1 MDKLLQGLK
10 NTTQKAKTTLKD
22 WLSVDEGETS
32 PSVVERAGQT
42 IQDIFKKDV
51 VKPVPQDG
59 KEYISPAVRTPL
71 QKVGDKIRSTETGN
85 ILMDAFLGDGT
96 DDYFKGKIDGKEQG
110 FSLLP
115 KQGEGLIEYL
125 LPETTKDDTTR
136 ILERYDDLKEKGI
149 GDERAT
155 KVAVEDVFKPKAG
168 SMEQFMATKEGK
180 KDDLTDVEKGV
191 LRKKNIMETL
201 GLGLDVIGNTPFGAI
216 TKKGGAKVGTKFLE
230 EAGKYTTPEEFT
242 NALNVAYRD
251 SWKGTKS
258 ENADEL
264 KKAFE
269 GYYFHGTN
277 AGDRIKTE
285 GFKNNG
291 DYFNSGVYFSTTPD
305 VAIDY
310 MKQARSQGGKTPSV
324 FAVNLDNLKLKEISY
339 DQFRDINKGYG
350 EAEDVVAKLKSQKY
364 DGIKVKDGE
373 EVFVWNPQKIKET
386 DTLEDIWKKGT
397 QGATKTEKAGK
408 ETVTYKQE
416 LDNQDE
422 LKRSG
427 MTKLTPAQRAEARK
441 DIEGTFKAVDEN
453 KPIAF
458 HWTDSKNADSIVK
471 NGWDHSKTLVQAED
485 PNQWWLSASQYPDSG
500 GAYGDTLVGVFPK
513 KGETYVIGAGDNSVY
528 DKANKTIDLRGTN
541 AGIETQIFSPE
552 KFEYRILNPDSKE
565 LKNYSGYQNLTRT
578 TGAKETVKKEGYKE
592 TGELTT
598 KTLKNL
604 EGKTTVSKQYILDAT
619 NRPELKQVERDLL
632 RRMLEGEGDVVDV
645 TMFAD
650 KVKAEL
656 LPLKRVMVGSNY
668 KGASP
673 YANTRA
679 RYETIT
685 LPKNERGDVKNYS
698 ENIYESPIEN
708 SAGKVHFSGVYSM
721 GTDPKHYFGHTRI
734 EDMADDQTRRVI
746 EVQSDLYQK
755 GNLERLVT
763 TEGTPKNMQ
772 TITAFERFATL
783 GEKNG
788 KTEEEIYNGLRSA
801 NPQMMRELDVKTLT
815 EFRDKLKEIREVIK
829 GSEGYNKLA
838 QYNDPTA
845 HFRMIREEMKKAS
858 EDGKTVLQFPTGETA
873 MKIEG
878 LGENMTW
885 FDADEVSRIRGE
897 GRGTTANW
905 QEGQLKPEN
914 LKVGKEI
921 TQTGDKWIITDV
933 LGDGKFKAVSKRNL
947 EALADDMDSTW
958 QEELQNVIDDPEIG
972 VTETFDIS
980 GKMDTNNP
988 IYRFYEK
995 DVQRYLKQ
1003 FGGKPVVD
1011 KQGVSWIEVPITKT
1025 MAHTPVEAYGAFGG
1039 MQVDD
1044 EGNLT
1049 YDPVMGAFGV
1059 LGIAGIKRGEKV
1071 LKGKKVEGLESV
1083 GDILKRTN
1091 KLADKATTKEK
1102 VELPLT
1108 TLPEKMYHG
1117 TSPENAD
1124 SILKNG
1130 WDVSKNKK
1138 GFAEA
1143 PEAMYLSADTSK
1155 AGDHSAGTYGKALL
1169 EVTPKKGENLKVVSQ
1184 EGWYQTLGK
1193 SKGGKETAQITA
1205 NLQKEG
1211 YDAIIDPSG
1220 EIIVLNP
1227 KKFNFKEAGDSSL
1240 ESVGDIL
1247 KRTTDGGNGTTKTMG
1262 DIFTGEA
1269 PSKTRRFTV
1278 RTEKLAPESKP
1289 FLQGKYQAKSN
1300 KNLIEEA
1307 DNIIAKSRDE
1317 AEIIAKTDSSDRG
1330 IAVASRLIDM
1340 LTKEAKATKDLNAKN
1355 RIYNEIADISNET
1368 ARNLT
1373 EAGRAVQA
1381 ATILGRLTPEG
1392 MVRYASKQ
1400 IQNHNE
1406 RVAKGTLGDMF
1417 GGYGK
1422 KLEKIPELTG
1432 EEVAWIQREMERI
1445 GKITDEIQKA
1455 KEFQIFN
1462 RKMSERIPS
1471 SLYSKIATLWKAGLL
1486 TGLKTSGLN
1495 IMSNSAHALSEGAKD
1510 IPAVLVDKIISLFTG
1525 KRTLALTGKG
1535 GGRGAREGVAKG
1547 WEYLKTGFDE
1557 RDIGGKLDYE
1567 IVNFGKGKV
1576 AKLLQKYEEG
1586 VFRLIGSQD
1595 QPFYYGAKARSLYS
1609 QAIAEARNKGL
1620 VGEEATK
1627 FVNDLVANPTDDML
1641 KYATLD
1647 AETAVF
1653 QNLTALGTVG
1663 RSIQNIPYVGKFILP
1678 FAKTPSA
1685 VATQLLAYSPLGIVG
1700 TLAKYARKGKFD
1712 QRLFSQGMGRGLT
1725 GTGVMYIGATLYD
1738 SGNLALSMPTTEREK
1753 KQWELEGKKPN
1764 SIKIGDK
1771 WVSVA
1776 VLGPAGLALLV
1787 GGAYRK
1793 AYDEAGSVVKGMLQ
1807 ASIGGVKS
1815 FGEQTFLKGINQ
1827 FTNALS
1833 DPERYGTPFFSS
1845 FIGSWIPTI
1854 VADVARATDDYERRS
1869 PGLLGKLQSRI
1880 PGIREA
1886 LQPQVDTFGN
1896 EIKTPSAVRVMAD
1909 ATRSSDVKPSDNVTK
1924 ELRRLMDAGYPAT
1937 PTQVGGRDG
1946 YKTLTPSQNTQLLKI
1961 SGNLE
1966 KTRLAKLMQSEAY
1979 KKADDE
1985 LREKAIQR
1993 VVDRAKVEAR
2003 ARVIYDA
2010 VSGLSKEQRIQRLKE
2025 MKDEKLLTKQ
2035 VFSAYQS
2042 IKNNK

>member
-10 NTTQKAKTTLKD
+10 NTTQKAKSTLKD

-42 IQDIFKKDV
+42 VQDIFKKDTA
-51 VKPVPQDG
+51 KPVPQDG
-59 KEYISPAVRTPL
+59 KEYISPAVRTTP
-71 QKVGDKIRSTETGN
+71 QKIADKIRSTDTGN
-85 ILMDAFLGDGT
+85 ILMSALFGDGT
-96 DDYFKGKIDGKEQG
+96 NDYFKGKIDGKEQG

-115 KQGEGLIEYL
+115 KEGEGIVEYL

-136 ILERYDDLKEKGI
+136 ILERYDNLKEKGI

-155 KVAVEDVFKPKAG
+155 KVAVEDVMKPKAG
-168 SMEQFMATKEGK
+168 SMEDFMATKEGK
-180 KDDLTDVEKGV
+180 KTDLTDEEKSV
-191 LRKKNIMETL
+191 LRKKNLMETL

-230 EAGKYTTPEEFT
+230 EAGKYSTPEEFT

-251 SWKGTKS
+251 SWKGNKS

-264 KKAFE
+264 KQAFE

-277 AGDRIKTE
+277 AGDKIKTE

-310 MKQARSQGGKTPSV
+310 MKQARTQGGKTPSV

-373 EVFVWNPQKIKET
+373 EVLVWNPQKIKET
-386 DTLEDIWKKGT
+386 DTLEDIWKKGA
-397 QGATKTEKAGK
+397 QGTTKTEKAGK
-408 ETVTYKQE
+408 DVVTYKQE
-416 LDNQDE
+416 LDNQEE

-471 NGWDHSKTLVQAED
+471 NGWDHSKTLVEAEN

-513 KGETYVIGAGDNSVY
+513 KGETYTIGAGDNSVY
-528 DKANKTIDLRGTN
+528 DRANKTIDIRGTN

-578 TGAKETVKKEGYKE
+578 TAKVKQPVKKVAEKVVDDTEPLFTVDKKTQDKGIKL
-592 TGELTT
+592 LT
-598 KTLKNL
+598 KLFGDKKSAL
-604 EGKTTVSKQYILDAT
+604 SHAEDFWA
-619 NRPELKQVERDLL
+619 R
-632 RRMLEGEGDVVDV
+632 EGEPGVFYHA
-645 TMFAD
+645 TAESAPFSFD
-650 KVKAEL
+650 KAKAANYD
-656 LPLKRVMVGSNY
+656 VGSRA
-668 KGASP
+668 GI
-673 YANTRA
+673 AN
-679 RYETIT
+679 
-685 LPKNERGDVKNYS
+685 V
-698 ENIYESPIEN
+698 
-708 SAGKVHFSGVYSM
+708 
-721 GTDPKHYFGHTRI
+721 
-734 EDMADDQTRRVI
+734 
-746 EVQSDLYQK
+746 
-755 GNLERLVT
+755 
-763 TEGTPKNMQ
+763 
-772 TITAFERFATL
+772 
-783 GEKNG
+783 
-788 KTEEEIYNGLRSA
+788 NGLYVGRDRTA
-801 NPQMMRELDVKTLT
+801 LDN
-815 EFRDKLKEIREVIK
+815 F
-829 GSEGYNKLA
+829 YNIA
-838 QYNDPTA
+838 A
-845 HFRMIREEMKKAS
+845 ER
-858 EDGKTVLQFPTGETA
+858 
-873 MKIEG
+873 
-878 LGENMTW
+878 GENMITYKGNPKLLDLTNEEKMMEFTNKYKSGEEIEKAVQEMGYDGIKY
-885 FDADEVSRIRGE
+885 FDPYSTGE
-897 GRGTTANW
+897 EIVITNEKALKAVAFNDKPIKTATA
-905 QEGQLKPEN
+905 K
-914 LKVGKEI
+914 KVATIKGKE
-921 TQTGDKWIITDV
+921 
-933 LGDGKFKAVSKRNL
+933 
-947 EALADDMDSTW
+947 
-958 QEELQNVIDDPEIG
+958 
-972 VTETFDIS
+972 ET
-980 GKMDTNNP
+980 
-988 IYRFYEK
+988 
-995 DVQRYLKQ
+995 L
-1003 FGGKPVVD
+1003 
-1011 KQGVSWIEVPITKT
+1011 
-1025 MAHTPVEAYGAFGG
+1025 
-1039 MQVDD
+1039 
-1044 EGNLT
+1044 
-1049 YDPVMGAFGV
+1049 
-1059 LGIAGIKRGEKV
+1059 
-1071 LKGKKVEGLESV
+1071 
-1083 GDILKRTN
+1083 
-1091 KLADKATTKEK
+1091 
-1102 VELPLT
+1102 
-1108 TLPEKMYHG
+1108 YHG
-1117 TSPENAD
+1117 TSAGDFDMLYTGRKDGDRAYSGTAVTLPKK
-1124 SILKNG
+1124 LWTG
-1130 WDVSKNKK
+1130 SK
-1138 GFAEA
+1138 AEA
-1143 PEAMYLSADTSK
+1143 PKKDIINDYYDEAKEWLYDIQNADAGSITPIRPSQGTIDYLSQFKPNKPVKLYRGVRGDQIMGKTTGYESWTRDKKVAEGFADGGKIIEKIINPEDILVDIKSIPKNVRRDFVSGLDPMAESEVIVRAGLGDIEKGGVKSINPKNLNIGNKTTSK
-1155 AGDHSAGTYGKALL
+1155 LKDVIVPKQVDKGVVEYPSLYHGTTQTGLTNLSTGASKRTAFGANAVISATDNPLLAKSFTRGELGDKVAGEVRIVEGPVKIIDTTTPEGKELWGNL
-1169 EVTPKKGENLKVVSQ
+1169 GKDPKKAIDAGFDGIQHNNYEQMKIEAFYKDINWGDVKDAKEVQLFRDVPTPQV
-1184 EGWYQTLGK
+1184 Y
-1193 SKGGKETAQITA
+1193 GKETS
-1205 NLQKEG
+1205 K
-1211 YDAIIDPSG
+1211 
-1220 EIIVLNP
+1220 
-1227 KKFNFKEAGDSSL
+1227 L

-1278 RTEKLAPESKP
+1278 RTEKLAPEAKP

-1330 IAVASRLIDM
+1330 IAVASRLLDT
-1340 LTKEAKATKDLNAKN
+1340 LTQEAKATKDINAKN
-1355 RIYNEIADISNET
+1355 AIYEKIADISNET

-1373 EAGRAVQA
+1373 EAGRSIQA

-1392 MVRYASKQ
+1392 MVRYAARQ
-1400 IQNHNE
+1400 IQKHNE

-1445 GKITDEIQKA
+1445 GKIEDEVQRA
-1455 KEFQIFN
+1455 KEFQAFD

-1471 SLYSKIATLWKAGLL
+1471 SLYTKIATLWKAGLL

-1495 IMSNSAHALSEGAKD
+1495 ILSNSAHALSEGAKD

-1525 KRTLALTGKG
+1525 KRTLALTGQGAKE
-1535 GGRGAREGVAKG
+1535 GAREGVAKG

-1557 RDIGGKLDYE
+1557 RDIGGKLDYDH
-1567 IVNFGKGKV
+1567 VNFGKGKV

-1620 VGEEATK
+1620 VGDEAKK
-1627 FVNDLVANPTDDML
+1627 FVEDLVANPTDDML

-1653 QNLTALGTVG
+1653 QNQTELGKAG
-1663 RSIQNIPYVGKFILP
+1663 KAIQNIPYVGKFILP

-1685 VATQLLAYSPLGIVG
+1685 VATQLLAYSPVGIVG
-1700 TLAKYARKGKFD
+1700 TLAKYARRGKFD
-1712 QRLFSQGMGRGLT
+1712 QRLFSQGIGRGLT
-1725 GTGVMYIGATLYD
+1725 GTGVMYLGATLYD
-1738 SGNLALSMPTTEREK
+1738 SGNLSLSMPTTEKEK
-1753 KQWELEGKKPN
+1753 KQWELEGRKAN

-1793 AYDEAGSVVKGMLQ
+1793 AYDEAGSVAKGMLQ

-1869 PGLLGKLQSRI
+1869 PGLLGKLYSRI
-1880 PGIREA
+1880 PGLRET

-1896 EIKTPSAVRVMAD
+1896 EIETPSAVRVMAD
-1909 ATRSSDVKPSDNVTK
+1909 ATRSSDIKSGDNVTK

-1937 PTQVGGRDG
+1937 PTQIGPRDG
-1946 YKTLTPSQNTQLLKI
+1946 YKSLTGEQNTQLLKM
-1961 SGNLE
+1961 SGKLE
-1966 KTRLAKLMQSEAY
+1966 KVRLAKLMESEAY

-1985 LREKAIQR
+1985 MKERAIQR
-1993 VVDRAKVEAR
+1993 EVDRAKVEAR
-2003 ARVIYDA
+2003 ARVVYDA
-2010 VSGLSKEQRIQRLKE
+2010 VIGLSKQERVQKLIQ
-2025 MKDEKLLTKQ
+2025 MKDDKLLTKQ
-2035 VFSAYQS
+2035 VYSAYQS
-2042 IKNNK
+2042 LKNK

>member
-71 QKVGDKIRSTETGN
+71 QKIGDKIRSTETGN

-96 DDYFKGKIDGKEQG
+96 NDYFKGKIDGKEQG

-115 KQGEGLIEYL
+115 KQGEGFIEYL

-136 ILERYDDLKEKGI
+136 ILERYDDLKEKGV

-191 LRKKNIMETL
+191 LRKKNLMETL

-216 TKKGGAKVGTKFLE
+216 TKKGGSKVAGGAIKELE
-230 EAGKYTTPEEFT
+230 ELAKNSKT
-242 NALNVAYRD
+242 L
-251 SWKGTKS
+251 
-258 ENADEL
+258 DE
-264 KKAFE
+264 
-269 GYYFHGTN
+269 
-277 AGDRIKTE
+277 
-285 GFKNNG
+285 FKNAIAVEKETQG
-291 DYFNSGVYFSTTPD
+291 PLYKAVKDYQEKGGENFNVDEYWN
-305 VAIDY
+305 
-310 MKQARSQGGKTPSV
+310 SV
-324 FAVNLDNLKLKEISY
+324 KVPTKAKKVN
-339 DQFRDINKGYG
+339 
-350 EAEDVVAKLKSQKY
+350 EDV
-364 DGIKVKDGE
+364 
-373 EVFVWNPQKIKET
+373 
-386 DTLEDIWKKGT
+386 
-397 QGATKTEKAGK
+397 
-408 ETVTYKQE
+408 VTYKQE
-416 LDNQDE
+416 LDKQDE

-578 TGAKETVKKEGYKE
+578 TGAKETVKKVAPKATKEETLYHGTSAGDFDAFGGDLVYLTKNKDEAKAFAENPIIGGGRGKGTQRVLEVKAPQTEQNTKDINDVILDAMENGDDIDVAIKQQADVARKQGYEYLSFMHPSSVGDGANDFEAFVALNPKKLNIGGKTTSKLVEKAPTKETDTLEDIWKKGAQGTTKTEKKVYKE
-592 TGELTT
+592 TGNLTT
-598 KTLKNL
+598 KTLKDL
-604 EGKTTVSKQYILDAT
+604 EGKETVSKQYILDAT
-619 NRPELKQVERDLL
+619 NRPELKQVERDLI
-632 RRMLEGEGDVVDV
+632 RRMLEGEGNVVDV
-645 TMFAD
+645 TKFAD

-679 RYETIT
+679 RYETVT

-698 ENIYESPIEN
+698 ENIYESPIET
-708 SAGKVHFSGVYSM
+708 SAGKVHFSGVYRM

-755 GNLERLVT
+755 GNLERMVT

-815 EFRDKLKEIREVIK
+815 EFRDKLKEIREIIK

-845 HFRMIREEMKKAS
+845 HFRMIREEVKKAA
-858 EDGKTVLQFPTGETA
+858 EDGKTKLQFPTGETA

-878 LGENMTW
+878 LGENTSW
-885 FDADEVSRIRGE
+885 TRASTYARNNRIKLDISDMKAG
-897 GRGTTANW
+897 
-905 QEGQLKPEN
+905 L
-914 LKVGKEI
+914 EI
-921 TQTGDKWIITDV
+921 SDGNSEWIITDV
-933 LGDGKFKAVSKRNL
+933 LGDGKFKAVPK
-947 EALADDMDSTW
+947 EDYKIDKAWGYIEDDGNYMAVNAIT
-958 QEELQNVIDDPEIG
+958 DD
-972 VTETFDIS
+972 VTEFSSANDAKKWIKDRRNHINSEQFDIS
-980 GKMDTNNP
+980 GKVDTDNP
-988 IYRFYEK
+988 IYKFYEK

-1003 FGGKPVVD
+1003 FGGKTVTD
-1011 KQGVSWIEVPITKT
+1011 KQGVTWIEVPITKA
-1025 MAHTPVEAYGAFGG
+1025 MAHTPAEAYGAFGG

-1044 EGNLT
+1044 EGNIT

-1059 LGIAGIKRGEKV
+1059 LGIVGIKKGQKA
-1071 LKGKKVEGLESV
+1071 LKGKKVEG
-1083 GDILKRTN
+1083 
-1091 KLADKATTKEK
+1091 
-1102 VELPLT
+1102 
-1108 TLPEKMYHG
+1108 M
-1117 TSPENAD
+1117 
-1124 SILKNG
+1124 
-1130 WDVSKNKK
+1130 
-1138 GFAEA
+1138 
-1143 PEAMYLSADTSK
+1143 
-1155 AGDHSAGTYGKALL
+1155 
-1169 EVTPKKGENLKVVSQ
+1169 
-1184 EGWYQTLGK
+1184 
-1193 SKGGKETAQITA
+1193 
-1205 NLQKEG
+1205 
-1211 YDAIIDPSG
+1211 
-1220 EIIVLNP
+1220 
-1227 KKFNFKEAGDSSL
+1227 

-1247 KRTTDGGNGTTKTMG
+1247 KRTTGGGDGTTKTMG
-1262 DIFTGEA
+1262 EMLAGDVPT
-1269 PSKTRRFTV
+1269 KTRRFTV

-1307 DNIIAKSRDE
+1307 DSIIAKSRDE

-1330 IAVASRLIDM
+1330 IAVASRLLDT
-1340 LTKEAKATKDLNAKN
+1340 LTKEAKATKDTNAKN
-1355 RIYNEIADISNET
+1355 IIYEKIADISNET

-1373 EAGRAVQA
+1373 EAGRSIQA

-1392 MVRYASKQ
+1392 MVRYAARQ

-1455 KEFQIFN
+1455 KEFQAFDM
-1462 RKMSERIPS
+1462 KMKERIPS

-1495 IMSNSAHALSEGAKD
+1495 ILSNSAHALSEGVKD
-1510 IPAVLVDKIISLFTG
+1510 IPAVLVDKILSLFTG

-1535 GGRGAREGVAKG
+1535 GGEGAREGIKKG
-1547 WEYLKTGFDE
+1547 WEYIKTGFDE

-1567 IVNFGKGKV
+1567 RVNFGKGKV

-1586 VFRLIGSQD
+1586 VFRFIGSQD

-1620 VGEEATK
+1620 VGDEAKK
-1627 FVNDLVANPTDDML
+1627 FVEDLVANPTDDML

-1663 RSIQNIPYVGKFILP
+1663 RAIQNIPYVGKFILP

-1685 VATQLLAYSPLGIVG
+1685 VATQLLAYSPVGIVG

-1712 QRLFSQGMGRGLT
+1712 QRLFSQGIGRGLT

-1793 AYDEAGSVVKGMLQ
+1793 AYDEAGSVAKGMLQ
-1807 ASIGGVKS
+1807 ASIGGLKS

-1854 VADVARATDDYERRS
+1854 VADLARATDDYERRS
-1869 PGLLGKLQSRI
+1869 PGLLGKLYSRI
-1880 PGIREA
+1880 PGLRET

-1937 PTQVGGRDG
+1937 PTQVGPRDG

-1993 VVDRAKVEAR
+1993 EVDRAKVEAR

-2010 VSGLSKEQRIQRLKE
+2010 VSGLSKEQRIQKLKE

-2042 IKNNK
+2042 IKNNKQ